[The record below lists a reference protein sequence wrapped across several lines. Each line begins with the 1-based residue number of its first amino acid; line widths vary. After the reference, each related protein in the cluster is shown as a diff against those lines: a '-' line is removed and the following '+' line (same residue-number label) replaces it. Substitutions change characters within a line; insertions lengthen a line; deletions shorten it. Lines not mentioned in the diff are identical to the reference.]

1 MKRPVLALA
10 AGILLLALLPG
21 STLAAAVVDQSTDP
35 GGLTYG
41 GTFTRMAQTF
51 TAGKTGLLKDVE
63 LYLTQ
68 SGGAV
73 DFSIE
78 TTSGGLPTGVV
89 LFLSQNTVTSPTGWV
104 DFSTGWTR
112 VTAGEKYA
120 IVFEMRGNLMMWGS
134 GDAYSGGEALR
145 YGGTNWGATG
155 YELQD
160 FAFKTYVDPQ
170 TTTVQW
176 DKPQIVAGSSTAL
189 ALTET
194 IVFPTYGPGQT
205 LSVNVKP
212 NLAAAVWTV
221 RMDPLPSWFAVTAVA
236 CSSQIADCS
245 LANVL
250 SGSGALVTPDSNPIT
265 VTFTGTASPALT
277 DAGTPGTAFGHGC
290 VDYGAAPS
298 LEAGPAAYGVQCVAA
313 KADVAVVAP
322 AATPAP
328 TPGPGPTPTPTPAP
342 TPTPTPT
349 PTPRPATP
357 PPTTAGASGS
367 SDEPNSSVWLLP
379 IGLIVAIGGALLLVN
394 RQQRPIR

>member
-10 AGILLLALLPG
+10 AGILLLALLPS
-21 STLAAAVVDQSTDP
+21 STVAAAVVDQSNDP

-41 GTFTRMAQTF
+41 GTGSRMAQTF

-63 LYLTQ
+63 LYLT
-68 SGGAV
+68 GGGRV

-89 LFLSQNTVTSPTGWV
+89 LFPTQSTVTSPAGWV

-120 IVFEMRGNLMMWGS
+120 IVFELWGPLSMWGS
-134 GDAYSGGEALR
+134 GDAYSGGEALAER
-145 YGGTNWGATG
+145 TSWGATG
-155 YELQD
+155 YDLQD

-205 LSVNVKP
+205 LSVDVKP

-221 RMDPLPSWFAVTAVA
+221 RMEPLPSWFAVTAVA

-277 DAGTPGTAFGHGC
+277 DAGTPGTAFANGC

-313 KADVAVVAP
+313 KADVAVVLP
-322 AATPAP
+322 AATPA
-328 TPGPGPTPTPTPAP
+328 PTPAP
-342 TPTPTPT
+342 TPTPTAT
-349 PTPRPATP
+349 PSQSVPAVTAAPVRTNTP
-357 PPTTAGASGS
+357 PPTSTGVGSAS
-367 SDEPNSSVWLLP
+367 DNTNSSIWLLP
-379 IGLIVAIGGALLLVN
+379 FGLVVAIGGAVLLIN
-394 RQQRPIR
+394 RQQRRIR